1 MLGGNISVRYEENNG
16 KNGLMK
22 ILILHA
28 ATWKDDSSDRSRV
41 PSAFSDL
48 YSALL
53 LSLLSHSLF
62 HHTQY
67 CVKCYF
73 ITPARITSPFPH

>member
-1 MLGGNISVRYEENNG
+1 MQGPMDNISTLDCNISVRYEENNG

-22 ILILHA
+22 IQHA
-28 ATWKDDSSDRSRV
+28 ATWKDDSSNRSRV

-62 HHTQY
+62 HN
-67 CVKCYF
+67 
-73 ITPARITSPFPH
+73 IA

>member
-1 MLGGNISVRYEENNG
+1 MKHEENNG

-22 ILILHA
+22 IQHA
-28 ATWKDDSSDRSRV
+28 ATWKDDSSNRSRV

-62 HHTQY
+62 HN
-67 CVKCYF
+67 
-73 ITPARITSPFPH
+73 IA

>member
-1 MLGGNISVRYEENNG
+1 MENILMLGGNISVRYEENNG

-22 ILILHA
+22 ILVLHA
-28 ATWKDDSSDRSRV
+28 ATWKDDGSDRSRV

-62 HHTQY
+62 HN
-67 CVKCYF
+67 
-73 ITPARITSPFPH
+73 IA

>member
-1 MLGGNISVRYEENNG
+1 MQGPVENILTLDDNISVRYEDNNG
-16 KNGLMK
+16 KNGLMN
-22 ILILHA
+22 ILYA
-28 ATWKDDSSDRSRV
+28 ATWKDDSSNRSRV

-62 HHTQY
+62 HN
-67 CVKCYF
+67 
-73 ITPARITSPFPH
+73 IA